1 MMLLTTTPPTSW
13 TVEVYLLNGVLVQN
27 VTVVDPDS
35 NSTVLTN
42 LIPGTTYMVRVAGNS
57 VRGVGNFSDFAS
69 GQTYEGMCD

>member
-1 MMLLTTTPPTSW
+1 M
-13 TVEVYLLNGVLVQN
+13 QN